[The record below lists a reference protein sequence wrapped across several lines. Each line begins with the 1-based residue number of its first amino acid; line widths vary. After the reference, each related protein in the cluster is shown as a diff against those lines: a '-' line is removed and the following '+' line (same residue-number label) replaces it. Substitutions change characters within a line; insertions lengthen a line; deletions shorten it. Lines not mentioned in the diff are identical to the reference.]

1 MSLKDRIAH
10 FWDTLGVDCP
20 EEPDILYNE
29 ELKDSLGRV
38 KELENK
44 ISGTPK
50 GRKNSST
57 KVAENIKTD
66 FSKVGNVG
74 NQVKRNGAEPRIKND
89 REER

>member
-20 EEPDILYNE
+20 EEPDILSYNE

-57 KVAENIKTD
+57 NVAENIKTD
-66 FSKVGNVG
+66 SSKVG
-74 NQVKRNGAEPRIKND
+74 NQVKRKGAEPRIKDD

>member
-44 ISGTPK
+44 ISGTSSTK
-50 GRKNSST
+50 GRKNSNT

-66 FSKVGNVG
+66 SSKVG
-74 NQVKRNGAEPRIKND
+74 NQVKRKGAEPRIKDD